1 MVGWRLSL
9 TIKNINLNP
18 VSLLIL
24 FFTITFVLITTP
36 FYDLEA
42 TLIFGGKDGIDYFK
56 ISESAPQ
63 IASNIQY
70 IKSERFLFPYLI
82 GLFSNYFNFDIF
94 NIYRICSVIFCLF
107 FVYLITVLLEN
118 LKCPEK
124 LKLLFLLI
132 IILNPYLIRY
142 YIALPTLINDII
154 FLNIVTLL
162 AISLLKKNYYLFY
175 SAIFFGFFCR
185 QNTFAFILSL
195 YLIFF
200 LERFFLRKIKLFD
213 LKNVI
218 ISTSVVIL
226 VSYINYSYAKHTN
239 SIMSGVD
246 LYSVAIFGIFN
257 TNYSIIS
264 FIKFII
270 FPLLSF
276 FPLLILIIFEKFEL
290 SKLNS
295 SLKLFFIFSV
305 LFLIAQPF
313 LAGPVVAGKNFI
325 RLSNYSFPLI
335 IFLLSSIISSKV
347 FFEQRKNNA
356 IYIIFIL
363 ILYFWSMHPTF
374 SKIKFFENL
383 SFNII

>member
-1 MVGWRLSL
+1 M
-9 TIKNINLNP
+9 TIKNINLSP

-24 FFTITFVLITTP
+24 FFTLTFVLITTP

-42 TLIFGGKDGIDYFK
+42 TLIFGGKDGIDYFR
-56 ISESAPQ
+56 ISESAPK
-63 IASNIQY
+63 IATNIQY

-94 NIYRICSVIFCLF
+94 NIYRICSVIFCLSLI
-107 FVYLITVLLEN
+107 YLITVLLKN

-200 LERFFLRKIKLFD
+200 LERFFFRKNKLFD
-213 LKNVI
+213 LKRII

-226 VSYINYSYAKHTN
+226 VSYINYLYAKQTN

-295 SLKLFFIFSV
+295 SLKLFFILSV

-313 LAGPVVAGKNFI
+313 LAGPVIAGKNFI

-335 IFLLSSIISSKV
+335 IFLLSSIISSKA

>member
-1 MVGWRLSL
+1 M

-18 VSLLIL
+18 LSLLVL
-24 FFTITFVLITTP
+24 FSTITFVLITTP

-63 IASNIQY
+63 IASDIQY

-94 NIYRICSVIFCLF
+94 NIYRICSVIFCLSLI
-107 FVYLITVLLEN
+107 YLITVLLKN

-162 AISLLKKNYYLFY
+162 AISLLKKNYYIFY

-200 LERFFLRKIKLFD
+200 LERFFFRKNKLFD
-213 LKNVI
+213 LKRII

-226 VSYINYSYAKHTN
+226 VSYINYLYAKQTN

-276 FPLLILIIFEKFEL
+276 FPLLIIIIFEKFEL

-335 IFLLSSIISSKV
+335 IFLLSSIISSKA

>member
-1 MVGWRLSL
+1 M

-175 SAIFFGFFCR
+175 SAILFGFFCR

-200 LERFFLRKIKLFD
+200 LERFFFRKKKLFD

-218 ISTSVVIL
+218 ISTSLVIL

-335 IFLLSSIISSKV
+335 IFLLSSIISSKA

>member
-1 MVGWRLSL
+1 M

-18 VSLLIL
+18 LSLLVL
-24 FFTITFVLITTP
+24 FSTITFVLITTP

-162 AISLLKKNYYLFY
+162 AISLLKKNYYIFY

-200 LERFFLRKIKLFD
+200 LERFFFRNKKLFD

-264 FIKFII
+264 LIKFII

-335 IFLLSSIISSKV
+335 IFLLSSIISSKA

-383 SFNII
+383 NFNII

>member
-1 MVGWRLSL
+1 M

-18 VSLLIL
+18 VSLLVL
-24 FFTITFVLITTP
+24 FSTITFVLITTP

-63 IASNIQY
+63 IASDIQY

-162 AISLLKKNYYLFY
+162 AISLLKKNYYIFY

-200 LERFFLRKIKLFD
+200 LERFFFRNKKLFD

-335 IFLLSSIISSKV
+335 IFLLSSIISSKA

>member
-1 MVGWRLSL
+1 M

-18 VSLLIL
+18 VSLLII
-24 FFTITFVLITTP
+24 FSTITFVFITTP

-162 AISLLKKNYYLFY
+162 AISLLKKNYYIFY

-200 LERFFLRKIKLFD
+200 LERFFFRKKKLFD

-276 FPLLILIIFEKFEL
+276 FPLLIIIIFEKFEL

-335 IFLLSSIISSKV
+335 IFLLSSIISSKA

>member
-1 MVGWRLSL
+1 M

-162 AISLLKKNYYLFY
+162 AISLLKKNYYIFY

-200 LERFFLRKIKLFD
+200 LERFFFRNKKLFD

-264 FIKFII
+264 LIKFII

-335 IFLLSSIISSKV
+335 IFLLSSIISSKA

>member
-1 MVGWRLSL
+1 M

-18 VSLLIL
+18 VSLLVL
-24 FFTITFVLITTP
+24 FSTITFVLITTP

-63 IASNIQY
+63 IASDIQY

-162 AISLLKKNYYLFY
+162 AISLLKKNYYIFY

-200 LERFFLRKIKLFD
+200 LERFFFRNKKLFD

-264 FIKFII
+264 LIKFII

>member
-1 MVGWRLSL
+1 M

-18 VSLLIL
+18 LSLLVL
-24 FFTITFVLITTP
+24 FSTITFVLITTP

-63 IASNIQY
+63 IASDIQY

-162 AISLLKKNYYLFY
+162 AISLLKKNYYIFY

-200 LERFFLRKIKLFD
+200 LERFFFRKKKLFD

-218 ISTSVVIL
+218 ISTLVVIL

-264 FIKFII
+264 LIKFII

>member
-1 MVGWRLSL
+1 M

-18 VSLLIL
+18 LSLLVL
-24 FFTITFVLITTP
+24 FSTITFVLITTP

-162 AISLLKKNYYLFY
+162 AISLLKKNYYIFY

-200 LERFFLRKIKLFD
+200 LERFFFRNKKLFD

-264 FIKFII
+264 LIKFII

-335 IFLLSSIISSKV
+335 IFLLSSIISSKA

>member
-1 MVGWRLSL
+1 M
-9 TIKNINLNP
+9 TIKNINLSP

-24 FFTITFVLITTP
+24 FFTLTFVLITTP

-42 TLIFGGKDGIDYFK
+42 TLIFGGKDGIDYFR
-56 ISESAPQ
+56 ISETAPK
-63 IASNIQY
+63 IATNIQY

-94 NIYRICSVIFCLF
+94 NIYRICSVIFCLSLI
-107 FVYLITVLLEN
+107 YLITVLLKN

-200 LERFFLRKIKLFD
+200 LERFFFRKNKLFD
-213 LKNVI
+213 LKRII

-226 VSYINYSYAKHTN
+226 VSYINYLYAKQTN

-276 FPLLILIIFEKFEL
+276 FPLLIIIIFEKFEL

-295 SLKLFFIFSV
+295 SLKLFFILSV

-313 LAGPVVAGKNFI
+313 LAGPVIAGKNFI

-335 IFLLSSIISSKV
+335 IFLLSSIISSKA

>member
-1 MVGWRLSL
+1 M
-9 TIKNINLNP
+9 TIKNINLSP

-24 FFTITFVLITTP
+24 FFTLTFVLITTP

-42 TLIFGGKDGIDYFK
+42 TLIFGGKDGIDYFR
-56 ISESAPQ
+56 ISESAPK
-63 IASNIQY
+63 IATNIQY

-94 NIYRICSVIFCLF
+94 NIYRICSVIFCLSLI
-107 FVYLITVLLEN
+107 YLITVLLKN

-200 LERFFLRKIKLFD
+200 LERFFFRKNKLFD
-213 LKNVI
+213 LKRII

-226 VSYINYSYAKHTN
+226 VSYINYLYAKQTN

-276 FPLLILIIFEKFEL
+276 FPLLIIIIFEKFEL

-295 SLKLFFIFSV
+295 SLKLFFILSV

-313 LAGPVVAGKNFI
+313 LAGPVIAGKNFI

-335 IFLLSSIISSKV
+335 IFLLSSIISSKA

>member
-1 MVGWRLSL
+1 M

-18 VSLLIL
+18 VSLLVL
-24 FFTITFVLITTP
+24 FSTITFVLITTP

-63 IASNIQY
+63 IASDIQY

-162 AISLLKKNYYLFY
+162 AISLLKKNYYIFY

-200 LERFFLRKIKLFD
+200 LERFFFRKKKLFD

-264 FIKFII
+264 LIKFII

>member
-1 MVGWRLSL
+1 M

-70 IKSERFLFPYLI
+70 IKSERFLFPYFI

-107 FVYLITVLLEN
+107 FVYLITILLEN
-118 LKCPEK
+118 LKCPAK

-200 LERFFLRKIKLFD
+200 LERFFLRKKKLFD

-276 FPLLILIIFEKFEL
+276 FPLLILIIFEKFEH

-335 IFLLSSIISSKV
+335 IFLLSSIISSKA

>member
-1 MVGWRLSL
+1 M

-18 VSLLIL
+18 VSLLVL
-24 FFTITFVLITTP
+24 FSTITFVLITTP
-36 FYDLEA
+36 FYDLET

-63 IASNIQY
+63 IATNIQY

-162 AISLLKKNYYLFY
+162 AISLLKKNYYIFY

-200 LERFFLRKIKLFD
+200 LERFFFRNKKLFD

-335 IFLLSSIISSKV
+335 IFLLSSIISSKA

>member
-1 MVGWRLSL
+1 M

-18 VSLLIL
+18 VSLLII
-24 FFTITFVLITTP
+24 FSTITFVFITTP

-82 GLFSNYFNFDIF
+82 GLFGNYFNFDIF
-94 NIYRICSVIFCLF
+94 NIYRICSVIFCLSF
-107 FVYLITVLLEN
+107 IYLITVLLEN

-142 YIALPTLINDII
+142 YVALPTLINDII

-200 LERFFLRKIKLFD
+200 LERFFFRKNKLFD
-213 LKNVI
+213 LKRII

-226 VSYINYSYAKHTN
+226 VSYINYLYAKQTN

-335 IFLLSSIISSKV
+335 IFLLSSIISSKA
-347 FFEQRKNNA
+347 FFEQRKNNT